1 MTTQIQEALKQLD
14 PANDDLWTSEGLPR
28 LDVLKEM
35 LGNPVSRAQ
44 ITEAAKM
51 FTRANPVIEVPETE
65 GAGEGSETGGGLA
78 EAGSAGSAGSAG
90 GAGGAGEGGENEGA
104 LLQEA
109 VDAAKADVVAATK
122 VLKAAQDKM
131 DVYILAQ
138 ESNESASV
146 KHANTVKAFQQSQA
160 KAREQEANKGLALKK
175 FLDGSK

>member
-1 MTTQIQEALKQLD
+1 MSTQIQEALKQLD

-35 LGNPVSRAQ
+35 LGSPVSRAQ
-44 ITEAAKM
+44 ITEAAKL
-51 FTRANPVIEVPETE
+51 FTRANPVVETPEADADA
-65 GAGEGSETGGGLA
+65 GAG
-78 EAGSAGSAGSAG
+78 AGSDADAGAGAGSGK
-90 GAGGAGEGGENEGA
+90 GEGE

-122 VLKAAQDKM
+122 VLKAAQGKM

-146 KHANTVKAFQQSQA
+146 KHANTVKSFQKSQA

-175 FLDGSK
+175 FLDGSN